1 MLEDP
6 SVAKPINR
14 EHGRSVRCWNSSSGG
29 LGGQIKSDGGRLRPA
44 LSGGHG
50 DVGQCVWLIDRENGK
65 EPTIAEAEYRSEKP
79 HDPELEKQ
87 ARDEAIK
94 EAVKQGWTKPT

>member
-1 MLEDP
+1 MKFAIHTRAGRVV
-6 SVAKPINR
+6 SVTC
-14 EHGRSVRCWNSSSGG
+14 E
-29 LGGQIKSDGGRLRPA
+29 
-44 LSGGHG
+44 GH
-50 DVGQCVWLIDRENGK
+50 QWLFRFPEGSLGK

-94 EAVKQGWTKPT
+94 EAVRQGWTKPTCVQAVTLGGDPENPIKVDNMSELEVS